1 MEPEALAKTK
11 ARKPEATVT
20 STIAAAP
27 TKRQRVEQG
36 AEDERSERV
45 EVSALEQ
52 ASTRQI
58 AKPSRDSDSDKK
70 KTTKKRKSRRVAE
83 KNIKKDEQ
91 EKAKGKRARKSADEA
106 REDEEE
112 EEEPKR
118 RRRLRRTGDK
128 KARQPS
134 GGRFQPSHE
143 RWKSTACCLRGV

>member
-1 MEPEALAKTK
+1 MK

-20 STIAAAP
+20 STNAAVP

-36 AEDERSERV
+36 AEDQRSERL
-45 EVSALEQ
+45 EVSAFEQ
-52 ASTRQI
+52 ASTGQT

-70 KTTKKRKSRRVAE
+70 KTKERKSKRVAE
-83 KNIKKDEQ
+83 KNMKKDEQ

-118 RRRLRRTGDK
+118 RRRLRRTGGK